1 MIKKFLKYL
10 QKNHDSLYKFMKKTY
25 GATIGLWYF
34 KELYVKHIGFY
45 NGEKRLKMINK
56 YEGYDIL
63 SEKIRSGKP
72 FMVGRFGSSE
82 IRGIFRN
89 EFDILCYYAGF
100 FPKDRNLLDK
110 FKKTYLNAAKYLDM
124 LAIWNYKNHFINK
137 IKLLKT
143 LNNIEYIIIPD
154 VLGIGVKP
162 WQKELKNKKIL
173 VIHPFK
179 KTIEHQY
186 KKINKLKTLPKLKSL
201 RVIKA
206 IQTLGDNEDNRFE
219 TWFDAL
225 DYMKK
230 EIDKSDFDIAI
241 IACGAYGLPL
251 AAYVKSIGKQ
261 AIHLGGCTQ
270 LLFGIKGGR
279 WDNDEDIQYN
289 KHWINPLKEDFL
301 KDYKSFEGGC
311 YW

>member
-1 MIKKFLKYL
+1 MGKLLKKM
-10 QKNHDSLYKFMKKTY
+10 QKNHDSLYKFMKRIY
-25 GATIGLWYF
+25 GITIGLWYF
-34 KELYVKHIGFY
+34 KELYVKYIGFY
-45 NGEKRLKMINK
+45 NGKKRLRMVGEI
-56 YEGYDIL
+56 EGGKIV

-82 IRGIFRN
+82 VRGIFRN

-100 FPKDRNLLDK
+100 FPRDKRLLGK
-110 FKKTYLNAAKYLDM
+110 FKKVYLGAAKYLDV
-124 LAIWNYKNHFINK
+124 LAVWNYKNHFLNK
-137 IKLLKT
+137 IKLMRDLS
-143 LNNIEYIIIPD
+143 NIECIIHPD

-179 KTIEHQY
+179 KTIEYQY
-186 KKINKLKTLPKLKSL
+186 KKIDKLKTLPKLKSL

-206 IQTLGDNEDNRFE
+206 VQTLGDNSDTRFN

-225 DYMKK
+225 DYMKR

-279 WDNDEDIQYN
+279 WDDNDGITYN
-289 KHWINPLKEDFL
+289 EHWIKPLKEDFL
-301 KDYKSFEGGC
+301 KDYKNFEGGC